1 MRTASIDKPPLFAR
15 LILGI
20 VVLFIACFFAWA
32 AIARIDEIAR
42 GNGKVIPSTKTQVI
56 QASEPGVVL
65 EIAVRLGQVVHK
77 GDLMV
82 RLDDTTT
89 TSTLGESQAKARSL
103 NAKMARLELEIAGT
117 LDAPFVCP
125 AEIQTVAPAIC
136 ANENSYYL
144 ARRENYRNKLSVL
157 RARETQ
163 RKQELA
169 EIRTNIE
176 QAKNVIAAMTKQ
188 RNTIEP
194 LVLRRLH
201 AETDLL
207 RMDTELAQQR
217 GQLAVHTE
225 SIKRLQAAIDE
236 STLQIDELSLQFQQ
250 EARNE
255 MSQVLGDAGIL
266 GETIRGASDRVRRT
280 DIRSPVDGIVNTLDV
295 NTIGA
300 FVQPGGVIG
309 GVVPTSDTLLVETRL
324 SPRDVAFVQRDQ
336 PAIVKIT
343 AYDFSVYGGLKG
355 KVANVSADSLVDQES
370 GETYYQVLVQTDKS
384 ALEKDGREF
393 AIMPGMVA
401 EAEIMTGQKTVLDYL
416 LKPINKA
423 RSEALTER

>member
-1 MRTASIDKPPLFAR
+1 M
-15 LILGI
+15 
-20 VVLFIACFFAWA
+20 
-32 AIARIDEIAR
+32 
-42 GNGKVIPSTKTQVI
+42 
-56 QASEPGVVL
+56 
-65 EIAVRLGQVVHK
+65 
-77 GDLMV
+77 
-82 RLDDTTT
+82 
-89 TSTLGESQAKARSL
+89 
-103 NAKMARLELEIAGT
+103 
-117 LDAPFVCP
+117 
-125 AEIQTVAPAIC
+125 
-136 ANENSYYL
+136 
-144 ARRENYRNKLSVL
+144 L